1 MITEKKLPMND
12 LKLFGIYRDGKFT
25 IPEEQVRALQEGRM
39 TDVVELKNLK
49 GKDVQIDNL
58 PARLSIVRGP
68 DGNPSLR
75 IDPVYRAPNSHP
87 KLSDTEKDRLIRGEA
102 ANIKK
107 DYVDRDGNVRSQII
121 AYDRETKQF
130 MSYDPRSVPAP
141 EAVNNQQLTAEQ
153 KRKYKEGE
161 TVELADGTRFQ
172 YDTADPKG
180 IRSNRNG
187 LLLSV
192 VLDGGISYLLITG
205 VRRML
210 GAKSSEEKSYSKG
223 YQDGLKK
230 MQQQMERRIALN
242 PNDRDALR
250 DLSNVREELSKAGA
264 RPENYQNRG
273 VDEIK
278 RFNSIDTEEGR
289 NPTKKSGD
297 DEQRQRRI

>member
-1 MITEKKLPMND
+1 MIKEKILPLND
-12 LKLFGIYRDGKFT
+12 LKLFGIYKDGKFT
-25 IPEEQVRALQEGRM
+25 IPEEQVTALRQGRM

-49 GKDVQIDNL
+49 GKDVHIENL
-58 PARLSIVRGP
+58 PARLSIVRGA

-75 IDPVYRAPNSHP
+75 IDPVYRSPNSHP
-87 KLSDTEKDRLIRGEA
+87 RLSDGEKDRLIRGEA

-107 DYVDRDGNVRSQII
+107 DFVDRDGNVRSEII

-130 MSYDPRSVPAP
+130 MGYDPRTVPAP

-172 YDTADPKG
+172 HDTADPKG

-210 GAKSSEEKSYSKG
+210 GAKSSEEQSYSKG
-223 YQDGLKK
+223 YQEGLKK
-230 MQQQMERRIALN
+230 MQHQMERRIALN
-242 PNDRDALR
+242 PNDRDAVR
-250 DLSNVREELSKAGA
+250 DLNNVREEMSKVGA

-273 VDEIK
+273 VDEVK

-289 NPTKKSGD
+289 NLSNKSEA
-297 DEQRQRRI
+297 DEQRGRRI